1 MKLWYPSWPKC
12 STGSN
17 LLVQGLCKLLLIY
30 SFPAAT
36 ANFAQESQSS
46 SSISDTC
53 INGSKCTG
61 QQGRTHRNEGHQMR
75 GFGWLEPVLCNASAA
90 FWKPVH
96 LTYSNTLWGKDQ
108 LSVST
113 ALLHS
118 AAGGVSQE
126 RAKPEHRWA
135 APSWSFEPC
144 STWCIPQL
152 YLHLWKLM
160 QWDPNQTVL
169 VHGLPGLLSQA
180 LQNFGSCWELHV
192 LGWAKEMVET
202 QWLLKQRAIGIWST
216 NSCDFMGDVLP
227 KTWSFR

>member
-1 MKLWYPSWPKC
+1 MCVLWNKTGTCGFLMKLWYPSWPKC

-36 ANFAQESQSS
+36 ANFAQESQGS

-75 GFGWLEPVLCNASAA
+75 GFGRLEPVLCNASAA
-90 FWKPVH
+90 FWKLVH

-118 AAGGVSQE
+118 AAGGVSRE

-144 STWCIPQL
+144 STWCIAQL
-152 YLHLWKLM
+152 YLHL
-160 QWDPNQTVL
+160 
-169 VHGLPGLLSQA
+169 
-180 LQNFGSCWELHV
+180 
-192 LGWAKEMVET
+192 
-202 QWLLKQRAIGIWST
+202 
-216 NSCDFMGDVLP
+216 
-227 KTWSFR
+227 